1 MSHSL
6 FLLQIFPSGFFE
18 SDIVNFLFFSFVG
31 CLLLYAVYYRRRKS
45 GGALEKDPLGQH
57 VVYKYGFYELQGRR
71 PYMEDRYDVRGE
83 ISGDP
88 AKTMYAVFDG
98 HGGSNASEF
107 CTEAVY
113 RNIVTSGLLE
123 KSTKRALRTAL
134 LHTDDEYLRLANRN
148 NKDDGTTA
156 IVVYVNGRDI
166 TCTNVGDSRAILVL
180 RNGGAI
186 PLSIDHKPNR
196 KDERERIEAL
206 GGSVSLWGVW
216 RVEGC
221 LAVSRAIGDRMLK
234 DYVSAE
240 PEILERTITKDD
252 AFIIVATDGLW
263 DVLSNQTVAQ
273 ISCTVAKRSERGVQE
288 VAEALAQDAYAKG
301 STDNISVI
309 VLDLREPPNI
319 VKSN

>member
-71 PYMEDRYDVRGE
+71 LYMEDRYDVRGE

-166 TCTNVGDSRAILVL
+166 TCANVGDSRAILVL

-252 AFIIVATDGLW
+252 AFIIIATDGLW

-309 VLDLREPPNI
+309 VIDLREPPNI

>member
-1 MSHSL
+1 MSPSL
-6 FLLQIFPSGFFE
+6 FLLQILPTGFFE

-31 CLLLYAVYYRRRKS
+31 CLLLYAIYYRRRKS
-45 GGALEKDPLGQH
+45 SGVLEKDVLGQH
-57 VVYKYGFYELQGRR
+57 VVYKYGVYELQGRR

-83 ISGDP
+83 IAGDP

-98 HGGSNASEF
+98 HGGSHASEF
-107 CTEAVY
+107 CTEAVH

-123 KSTKRALRTAL
+123 KSTKRALKTAM
-134 LHTDDEYLRLANRN
+134 LHTDDEYLKVANRN
-148 NKDDGTTA
+148 GRDDGTTA
-156 IVVYVNGRDI
+156 IVVYVQGRDV
-166 TCTNVGDSRAILVL
+166 TCANIGDSRAVLVL
-180 RNGGAI
+180 RNGGVI
-186 PLSIDHKPNR
+186 PLSNDHKPNR

-240 PEILERTITKDD
+240 PEIIERTITKDD
-252 AFIIVATDGLW
+252 AFIVIATDGLW
-263 DVLSNQTVAQ
+263 DVLSNQAVAQ
-273 ISCTVAKRSERGVQE
+273 ISCNIAKRSQRGVQE

-309 VLDLREPPNI
+309 VLDLRDGPKTI
-319 VKSN
+319 RGD

>member
-1 MSHSL
+1 
-6 FLLQIFPSGFFE
+6 
-18 SDIVNFLFFSFVG
+18 
-31 CLLLYAVYYRRRKS
+31 
-45 GGALEKDPLGQH
+45 
-57 VVYKYGFYELQGRR
+57 
-71 PYMEDRYDVRGE
+71 MEDRYDVRGE

-166 TCTNVGDSRAILVL
+166 TCANVGDSRAILVL

-252 AFIIVATDGLW
+252 AFIIIATDGLW

>member
-166 TCTNVGDSRAILVL
+166 TCANVGDSRAILVL

-240 PEILERTITKDD
+240 PEILESRHL
-252 AFIIVATDGLW
+252 VAPK
-263 DVLSNQTVAQ
+263 
-273 ISCTVAKRSERGVQE
+273 IR
-288 VAEALAQDAYAKG
+288 Y
-301 STDNISVI
+301 SVPT
-309 VLDLREPPNI
+309 E
-319 VKSN
+319 K